1 MWRGRGSERFHRN
14 EQAVAARANANG
26 PWELHQ
32 YRNLQGV
39 PYGLC
44 IQFWVGDWVGFMIPF
59 SLLHNA

>member
-26 PWELHQ
+26 PWELNQ

-39 PYGLC
+39 PFGLC
-44 IQFWVGDWVGFMIPF
+44 IQFWVGSWVGFMIPL